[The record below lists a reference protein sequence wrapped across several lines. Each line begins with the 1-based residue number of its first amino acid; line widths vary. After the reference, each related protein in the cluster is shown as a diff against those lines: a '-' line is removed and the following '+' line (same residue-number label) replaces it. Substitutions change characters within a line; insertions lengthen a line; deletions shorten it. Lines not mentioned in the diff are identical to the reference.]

1 MSEDGFLADLAGQV
15 VVVTGG
21 GRGIGYACARRLA
34 MAGAAVALFDLRPD
48 VAETAAELARETGV
62 RAVGHLVDITD
73 ADAVSAALAV
83 VEADL
88 GPAGVLVTAAGIP
101 GNDDAFDITRARLD
115 TVMAVNVTGT
125 LLPAQAF
132 ARSCRDG
139 GRSGAIVMVGSISGR
154 IVNVPQRQGAY
165 NASKAAVESL
175 MRSVALEWIEFGV
188 RVNAV
193 SPGYVLTEMTRHDV
207 ETMPERVAQ
216 WRSRI
221 PAGDLGRP
229 EDVANAVAYLASSA
243 SRYVVGQ
250 TLVVDGGYTIL

>member
-1 MSEDGFLADLAGQV
+1 MAVGVSA
-15 VVVTGG
+15 VVTGG
-21 GRGIGYACARRLA
+21 GRGIGLACARRLA
-34 MAGAAVALFDLRPD
+34 QGGAPVALLDLLPD
-48 VAETAAELARETGV
+48 VAATAAALARECGV
-62 RAVGHLVDITD
+62 PVSGHVVDITD
-73 ADAVSAALAV
+73 ADAVTAALADAERV
-83 VEADL
+83 L
-88 GPAGVLVTAAGIP
+88 GPADVLVTAAGIA
-101 GNDDAFDITRARLD
+101 GNDDALDLTRARLD
-115 TVMAVNVTGT
+115 AVMAVNLTGT

-132 ARSCRDG
+132 ARSVRDG
-139 GRSGAIVMVGSISGR
+139 GRTGTVVMVGSISGR

-175 MRSVALEWIEFGV
+175 MRSVALEWIPFGV

-193 SPGYVLTEMTRHDV
+193 SPGYVLTDMTRHDV
-207 ETMPERVAQ
+207 EHDPERVAV

-229 EDVANAVAYLASSA
+229 EDVAEAVAFLAGPA